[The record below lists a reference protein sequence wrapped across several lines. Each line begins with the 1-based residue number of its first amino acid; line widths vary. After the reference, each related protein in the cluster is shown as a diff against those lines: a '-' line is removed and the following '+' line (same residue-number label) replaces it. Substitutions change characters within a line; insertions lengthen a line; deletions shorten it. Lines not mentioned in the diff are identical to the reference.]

1 MFEIVCVT
9 NRALSKENFLT
20 RLNKIA
26 SAKPSAII
34 LREKDLS
41 LEQYRS
47 LAIKAME
54 ICEQSGVRLIL
65 HSYVSVA
72 KELNL
77 PVHLPMPVLR
87 SLDSTPQVTFGAS
100 CHSVEE
106 AIEAQNYGCGYITA
120 GHIYETDCKKGLP
133 GRGIEFLKNVITS
146 VTIPVYAIG
155 GIDET
160 NIGEI
165 KKSGASGACV
175 MSGAFTCEDVDKYFY
190 NLKKNCSF

>member
-1 MFEIVCVT
+1 MFEIICVT
-9 NRALSKENFLT
+9 NRALCKEDFLT

-34 LREKDLS
+34 LREKDLP

-54 ICEQSGVRLIL
+54 ICNRNGVRLIL
-65 HSYVSVA
+65 HSFISVG
-72 KELNL
+72 KELKL

-87 SLDSTPQVTFGAS
+87 GLDRIPPVTFGAS

-106 AIEAQNYGCGYITA
+106 AIEARNYGCGYITA
-120 GHIYETDCKKGLP
+120 GHIYGTDCKKGLP
-133 GRGIEFLKNVITS
+133 GRGIEFLKNVVS
-146 VTIPVYAIG
+146 NVTIPVYAIG
-155 GIDET
+155 GINEN

-165 KKSGASGACV
+165 KKSGAGGACV